1 MYVGAADHLVSRLIG
16 KSPFQP
22 FRFAAIAVLLLGF
35 LITAVLGY
43 CFESTS
49 GEKWLPLITGSGI
62 LLSLLFFG
70 VVSSLSKAHAAAE
83 ASQRE
88 EFDQREHLRV
98 ALSSIG
104 DGVISTDANGKIIFM
119 NVVAETLTG
128 WQFSEAQMKP
138 LHQVLHILNRET
150 REAAWDTAQPVLAEQ
165 RASGLP
171 DYALLVSRDGTERLV
186 SHSMAPIQDNRAST
200 PGAALVL
207 HEVTEQERSRQALQE
222 SEARATGILQSA
234 LDAIVTSNEKSEV
247 IEWNPAAEHIFGYSR
262 NEVLGRPMEE
272 LIIPPPL
279 RSRHRKGMEHY
290 IATGEARVLGRRIE
304 ITAMRKGGQEFPVEL
319 AISRLALEGP
329 AIFTAHVRD
338 ITERKQTEAA
348 LREAQ
353 EQLKQH
359 ATNLEQLVAERTEK
373 LQEVIG
379 ELEAFSYS
387 ISHDMR
393 APLRAIEGIA
403 QALME
408 DYGEKLEAEGSGY
421 LKRMMTA
428 AVRMDQLIQDVLS
441 YSRVVRTDIKT
452 VPVDLDRLVINI
464 VSEYPDFQPPK
475 AEVIIHSPLF
485 SVMGQEA
492 SLTQCLSNLLGN
504 AVKFV
509 APGITP
515 RVEIWTE
522 MAGEHVRLYIR
533 DNGVGIE
540 PRHRDR
546 IFMIF
551 ERVHPETEFP
561 GTGIG
566 LAIVKK
572 GVERMGG
579 TVEVDSEPGKG
590 TTFCLQLMRAI

>member
-1 MYVGAADHLVSRLIG
+1 MYVGAADNLVSRLIG
-16 KSPFQP
+16 KYPSQP
-22 FRFAAIAVLLLGF
+22 FRFAPIAALLLGL
-35 LITAVLGY
+35 LITAVLSY
-43 CFESTS
+43 YFESTS

-104 DGVISTDANGKIIFM
+104 DGVISTDSNGKITFM
-119 NVVAETLTG
+119 NAIAETLTG

-138 LHQVLHILNRET
+138 LHKVLRILNRET
-150 REAAWDTAQPVLAEQ
+150 REAAWDSAQPVLAAEGQ
-165 RASGLP
+165 S
-171 DYALLVSRDGTERLV
+171 DYALVVSRDGTERLV
-186 SHSMAPIQDNRAST
+186 SHRMVPIQDNRAST
-200 PGAALVL
+200 PGAVLVL
-207 HEVTEQERSRQALQE
+207 HEVTGQEQSRQALQE

-262 NEVLGRPMEE
+262 SEVLGRPMEE
-272 LIIPPPL
+272 LIIPLPL

-290 IATGEARVLGRRIE
+290 LATGETRVLGRRIE

-408 DYGEKLEAEGSGY
+408 DYGEKLEAEGIGY
-421 LKRMMTA
+421 LKRMMAA

-551 ERVHPETEFP
+551 ERVHPETEFS